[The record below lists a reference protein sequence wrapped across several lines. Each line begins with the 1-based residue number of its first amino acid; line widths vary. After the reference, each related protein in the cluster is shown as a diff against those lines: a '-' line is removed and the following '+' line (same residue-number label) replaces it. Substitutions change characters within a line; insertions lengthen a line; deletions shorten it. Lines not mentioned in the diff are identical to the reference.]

1 MFTHYQ
7 MVRLKS
13 KYSAENIYLI
23 VGYAQQMEKCV
34 TLYVKKSEAE
44 Q

>member
-1 MFTHYQ
+1 

-13 KYSAENIYLI
+13 RDSAENIYLI

-34 TLYVKKSEAE
+34 TLHVKKKRSGKINMYIN
-44 Q
+44 